1 MVVSLD
7 DGSITLS
14 SDISGVDRSVDISSK
29 SGLSLSLPTSLL
41 RGGSFVARNSVTIR
55 SNTDI
60 AVFVVIL
67 GSSGT
72 GDGYMAIPAT
82 SLSKKYFFSMNQ
94 NALLSIVSFSDETN
108 INIVSNAGTNINL
121 RSSGLSSSN
130 TNITLARGQ
139 VLQIR
144 HSSWVMGYVTSSKP
158 FMFLHGS
165 HGDSAYSRYRASFI
179 DSVFY
184 TDARFFIIP
193 LLYNGTDTVT
203 FCNRKRS
210 LSVTS
215 NLRVS
220 TSSNYVYIGSLKK
233 VSYIRADFQTSCH
246 YIGHGFSVSVS
257 PVTSYSTY
265 CRFLTPYGSN
275 FTHHAAVTVK
285 TAVDDGIKLQNIP
298 NKNDITENHR
308 ETITVDG
315 VSYSAIYYTVEA
327 GQYEVYHTSPNV
339 TFGVISYGFGKGAN
353 TAYGFPVCFKKS
365 SSP

>member
-14 SDISGVDRSVDISSK
+14 SDISGVNRSVGISSK

-67 GSSGT
+67 GLSGT

-82 SLSKKYFFSMNQ
+82 SLKKKYFFSMNQ
-94 NALLSIVSFSDETN
+94 NAVLSIISFYGETD
-108 INIVSNAGTNINL
+108 IHIVSKAGSNINL
-121 RSSGLSSSN
+121 QSSGLSSSN
-130 TNITLARGQ
+130 TNITLARGL

-144 HSSWVMGYVTSSKP
+144 HSSWVMGYVTGSKP

-165 HGDSAYSRYRASFI
+165 HGDSAYSRYKASFI

-193 LLYNGTDTVT
+193 YLYNGTDTVT
-203 FCNRKRS
+203 FCNTNGR
-210 LSVTS
+210 LSANS
-215 NLRVS
+215 DLRVRK
-220 TSSNYVYIGSLKK
+220 SNNYLYIRGQKK
-233 VSYIRADFQTSCH
+233 VSYIRADFKTSCH
-246 YIGHGFSVSVS
+246 YIGHGFSVSLP
-257 PVTSYSTY
+257 PVTSYATY
-265 CRFLTPYGSN
+265 CRFLTPYGRN
-275 FTHHAAVTVK
+275 FTHHATVTIKTLVEDGVK
-285 TAVDDGIKLQNIP
+285 FKNISNKRDVTA
-298 NKNDITENHR
+298 NHR
-308 ETITVDG
+308 ETIIVDG

-339 TFGVISYGFGKGAN
+339 TFGVISYGFGKGTN
-353 TAYGFPVCFKKS
+353 TAYGFPVCFKKF
-365 SSP
+365 